1 MNRKILELVNNRDFQ
16 NLTDYY
22 GKRTIF
28 ETLKVERKEN
38 RPVQTLLMKE
48 DMKFCNTRQE
58 STSARKH
65 VPNGTF
71 ISMPTNCFLSK
82 VEAKGLCA

>member
-38 RPVQTLLMKE
+38 RH
-48 DMKFCNTRQE
+48 
-58 STSARKH
+58 SA
-65 VPNGTF
+65 F
-71 ISMPTNCFLSK
+71 I
-82 VEAKGLCA
+82 AW